1 METKAEKVLN
11 FLHIVSLSALV
22 LPVNIEEVALMRNKK
37 IKYDEVWVRKKR
49 INGSS
54 FHFNPTTPE
63 R

>member
-37 IKYDEVWVRKKR
+37 IKYDEVWVRKK
-49 INGSS
+49 
-54 FHFNPTTPE
+54 E
-63 R
+63 